1 MSTYVYECIIDFIF
15 SVIYI
20 LYVRQLMCIIDSVL
34 WQLLFYMYENF
45 YVYDNL
51 YINTL
56 VATYV

>member
-1 MSTYVYECIIDFIF
+1 MCMNVWLIFFALTYILYVWKFMCIIDFF
-15 SVIYI
+15 G
-20 LYVRQLMCIIDSVL
+20 
-34 WQLLFYMYENF
+34 QLLFYMYENF